1 MDPRPSNA
9 PEGSRRAIRRAVS
22 LECELVTAR
31 WDEPLRYVATDLSV
45 TGMWLHTADPVR
57 SGEIV
62 VVCFHPDD
70 GEDREI
76 HTFAEVARVMTAR
89 SVSKAT
95 PGVGMGLELL
105 DLTRLEAARLEAWLA
120 TFTAPVPRR
129 RRPVARPSGGVEV
142 VANGESNAPLQKLPS
157 CWR

>member
-1 MDPRPSNA
+1 MEVRPPHA

-22 LECELVTAR
+22 IGCELVTSR

-45 TGMWLHTADPVR
+45 SGMWLQTAEPVR

-62 VVCFHPDD
+62 VVCFRPDD
-70 GEDREI
+70 GIETDL
-76 HTFAEVARVMTAR
+76 HVFAQVARVMTAR
-89 SVSKAT
+89 GASEAT

-105 DLTRLEAARLEAWLA
+105 DLTPDEAVRLESWLA

-129 RRPVARPSGGVEV
+129 RRPVARLASGIEV
-142 VANGESNAPLQKLPS
+142 VSNVTPAAPLPRLPS